1 MAGKL
6 TAVGVKNL
14 KKAGWYGDGR
24 GLWLRVREN
33 GTKSWCLRYT
43 IQGKARIM
51 GLGGFPEVTLE
62 AARESALE
70 WRRLLKN
77 PNGPPRDPIEERRL
91 RMNAARIV
99 GEAQTFEQL
108 AERYIDQHR
117 SGWRNEKHAGQWA
130 ATLRTY
136 AFPVIGR
143 AQAQDIDT
151 DAVLRVLEPIWKEK
165 PETATRVRQRI
176 ENVLDYAAARKLRTG
191 ENPARW
197 RGHLD
202 KLLPQPTRIKRV
214 RHHPALP
221 HAEIGAFVAE
231 LRAQEGIAGRAFEL
245 AILTATRT
253 GEVVRAR
260 WHEFDLEAAV
270 WEIPAARMK
279 AGKPHRVPLSPRAVA
294 ILEGMKAHRSE
305 GAAWVFPGMRKKKK
319 DSEPTHLS
327 TGAFR
332 AVLQRMGRSDIT
344 AHGMRSTFR
353 DWCGEETAFPRE
365 VIEHAMAHQLKD
377 KAEAAYQRGDLFK
390 KRRRLMESWA
400 ERCAAD
406 DARGANVTAI
416 GEATA

>member
-14 KKAGWYGDGR
+14 KKPGWHGDGR
-24 GLWLRVREN
+24 GLWLRVRES
-33 GTKSWCLRYT
+33 GSKSWNLRYT
-43 IQGKARIM
+43 IHGKQRIM
-51 GLGGFPEVTLE
+51 GLGGYPEVTLE

-77 PNGPPRDPIEERRL
+77 PNGPRDPSAERRAQL
-91 RMNAARIV
+91 NAARV
-99 GEAQTFEQL
+99 VEASQTFDEI
-108 AERYIDQHR
+108 ARRYIEAHA
-117 SGWRNEKHAGQWA
+117 SGWRNDKHKQQWQN
-130 ATLRTY
+130 TLATY
-136 AFPVIGR
+136 ASPAIGAKR
-143 AQAQDIDT
+143 VDT
-151 DAVLRVLEPIWKEK
+151 IGTDDVLRVLEPIWQTK
-165 PETATRVRQRI
+165 PETATRLRQRV
-176 ENVLDYAAARKLRTG
+176 EAVLDYATARRLRKG

-197 RGHLD
+197 RGHLER
-202 KLLPQPTRIKRV
+202 LLPNASKVKRV

-221 HAEIGAFVAE
+221 HAEIGSFVAE
-231 LRAQEGIAGRAFEL
+231 LRAQEGIAARAFEL

-260 WHEFDLEAAV
+260 WGEFDLEAAV
-270 WEIPAARMK
+270 WTIPAERMK
-279 AGKPHRVPLSPRAVA
+279 AGKEHRVPLPPRAVE

-305 GAAWVFPGMRKKKK
+305 GVAWVFPGMKKRKK

-344 AHGMRSTFR
+344 AHGFRSTFR
-353 DWCGEETAFPRE
+353 DWAGEETSFARE
-365 VIEHAMAHQLKD
+365 VIEHAMSHMLKD
-377 KAEAAYQRGDLFK
+377 KAEAAYARGDMFR
-390 KRRRLMESWA
+390 KRRRLMEAWA

-406 DARGANVTAI
+406 DARSAKVTAI